1 MNQHGRARN
10 ARLNQ
15 AMKFAVTLV
24 ENLSTLRGESSNKIV
39 DHKDAWAD
47 GRNALEQLTQCF
59 HEANAYNNALL
70 AQRREQSPSK
80 RQVVGSNPTECAIS
94 ESTDAE

>member
-1 MNQHGRARN
+1 MNQLGRSRN

-15 AMKFAVTLV
+15 AIKHAGAVIDALAI
-24 ENLSTLRGESSNKIV
+24 LGGAPMNKVV
-39 DHKDAWAD
+39 DHKDAWQD

-70 AQRREQSPSK
+70 AETNK
-80 RQVVGSNPTECAIS
+80 
-94 ESTDAE
+94 TD